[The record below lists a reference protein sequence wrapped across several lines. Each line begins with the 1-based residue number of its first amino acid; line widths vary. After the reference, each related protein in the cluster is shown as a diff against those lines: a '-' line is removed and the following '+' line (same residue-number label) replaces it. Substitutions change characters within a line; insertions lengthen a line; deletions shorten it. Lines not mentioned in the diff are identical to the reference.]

1 MWLGTASRLARQLR
15 LHRLR
20 RGQAWVVF
28 TDVTSAT
35 NVLTHLQGFPFFDKP
50 MVSPAGLRPPNSQC
64 GPRAAAVLLRG
75 APSALCANKYRS
87 LHSESQQLLSLLG
100 GYAQLF

>member
-1 MWLGTASRLARQLR
+1 MPRWHWRAGRCALSSYHAWCPGTGGGLLVWC
-15 LHRLR
+15 

-50 MVSPAGLRPPNSQC
+50 MVSA
-64 GPRAAAVLLRG
+64 
-75 APSALCANKYRS
+75 
-87 LHSESQQLLSLLG
+87 
-100 GYAQLF
+100 

>member
-1 MWLGTASRLARQLR
+1 MGC
-15 LHRLR
+15 

-50 MVSPAGLRPPNSQC
+50 MVS
-64 GPRAAAVLLRG
+64 V
-75 APSALCANKYRS
+75 
-87 LHSESQQLLSLLG
+87 
-100 GYAQLF
+100 